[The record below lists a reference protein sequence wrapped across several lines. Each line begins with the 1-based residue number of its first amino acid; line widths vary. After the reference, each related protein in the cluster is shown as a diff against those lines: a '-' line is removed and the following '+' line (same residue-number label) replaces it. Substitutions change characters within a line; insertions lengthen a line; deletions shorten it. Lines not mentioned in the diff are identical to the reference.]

1 MCSIGVIPFFS
12 EQECKLTFN
21 KECTHLNYDQTKLFV
36 KVSLASVVF
45 LQMCG
50 RQIIL
55 SQPKWLNAGTFIV
68 FYPLM
73 IPKCQSLL
81 GSRSHTSQLNQVTIV
96 DQKLNEMFTVEQ
108 HLDTHWIRINFW
120 GMSTSMC
127 QTCYGA
133 LLTVLTKQRT
143 HKPSHP
149 CDVKEI
155 VQQTRPPSS
164 IFPVPLVHVSIV
176 LGQGSAWVLWLHCM
190 LLMQYL

>member
-12 EQECKLTFN
+12 DQECKMTFN
-21 KECTHLNYDQTKLFV
+21 KECRHLNYDHTKLLVMFV
-36 KVSLASVVF
+36 KVSLVSVVS

-73 IPKCQSLL
+73 IPKCKSLL

-96 DQKLNEMFTVEQ
+96 EQKVNEMFTVEH

-120 GMSTSMC
+120 GMSTSMH
-127 QTCYGA
+127 QTCYSA
-133 LLTVLTKQRT
+133 LLTVLKKQHM

-149 CDVKEI
+149 CDVKEL
-155 VQQTRPPSS
+155 VHQTRAPSS
-164 IFPVPLVHVSIV
+164 IFPVPLVNVSIV
-176 LGQGSAWVLWLHCM
+176 L
-190 LLMQYL
+190 